1 MPILDT
7 WAAIISLFVI
17 YCVSVATYRLFFH
30 PLAKF
35 PGPKL
40 AAVTKWYEFYFDILK
55 QPGGTFFIEIERMHE
70 IYGPIIRINPDE
82 IHVRDSSWVEVLEIG
97 PTHGVRDKYPPAPHM
112 AGTPDGIFGTIPH
125 RLHRQRRA
133 VISSFFSKASVAS
146 KESRI
151 HVLTE
156 QLFDLMRKQFKEKG
170 YADMRIIAISY
181 TTDVLCDVCLD
192 YSMNLLKEEQRG
204 IDWYDTIH
212 AVAMSTPLVK
222 QFTWIMPLVLQ
233 LPDQLITLISRQM
246 SRIVHFNQ
254 GVEEQAKI
262 TIRKQASSAV
272 PANEAMSPR
281 SIFHSILFNPNISP
295 DEQKPKRMA
304 QEGFGVVGTGG
315 ETTGRIVTTAMFF
328 LLEKKSDALERL
340 KRELAE
346 TLSQPGA
353 KIDLKTL
360 ERLPWLTAV
369 IKETLRIAPVLTS
382 RLPVVSPDKA
392 LRYRDWNI
400 PPGVAV
406 SITLRDIL
414 LDPAIFEDPMEF
426 KPERWLPENPELDRI
441 SRYYLPFSCGSRMCL
456 GMNLAYAELYIVL
469 ARIFLTFDL
478 ELHHTTRERDID
490 IVRHRFLGQ
499 PSKESKGVRVRSAQ
513 IKQTVTQSIQKS
525 LQSAKKRS
533 SS

>member
-1 MPILDT
+1 
-7 WAAIISLFVI
+7 
-17 YCVSVATYRLFFH
+17 
-30 PLAKF
+30 
-35 PGPKL
+35 
-40 AAVTKWYEFYFDILK
+40 
-55 QPGGTFFIEIERMHE
+55 
-70 IYGPIIRINPDE
+70 
-82 IHVRDSSWVEVLEIG
+82 
-97 PTHGVRDKYPPAPHM
+97 
-112 AGTPDGIFGTIPH
+112 
-125 RLHRQRRA
+125 
-133 VISSFFSKASVAS
+133 
-146 KESRI
+146 
-151 HVLTE
+151 
-156 QLFDLMRKQFKEKG
+156 
-170 YADMRIIAISY
+170 
-181 TTDVLCDVCLD
+181 
-192 YSMNLLKEEQRG
+192 MNLLKEEQRG

-400 PPGVAV
+400 PPGVGHNFARSVGWKLIEISRQVAV

-456 GMNLAYAELYIVL
+456 GMKFA
-469 ARIFLTFDL
+469 
-478 ELHHTTRERDID
+478 
-490 IVRHRFLGQ
+490 
-499 PSKESKGVRVRSAQ
+499 
-513 IKQTVTQSIQKS
+513 
-525 LQSAKKRS
+525 
-533 SS
+533 